1 MIYNIDTPN
10 SLDNITTHDIKFC
23 LVYQIL
29 YSNNNI
35 KERGDAR

>member
-1 MIYNIDTPN
+1 MVYNIDTPN
-10 SLDNITTHDIKFC
+10 SLNNIVSHGVKFC

-35 KERGDAR
+35 KERGDVR